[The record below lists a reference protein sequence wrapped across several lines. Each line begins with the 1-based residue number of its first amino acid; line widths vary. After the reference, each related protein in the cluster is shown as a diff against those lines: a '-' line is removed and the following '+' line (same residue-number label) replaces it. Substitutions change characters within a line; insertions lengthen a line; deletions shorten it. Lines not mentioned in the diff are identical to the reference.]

1 MRYFFAGL
9 MLVIVSTLAACG
21 GSSPATRGPVNDQ
34 PATGSGVQKA
44 VTLLPPGQ
52 SGFFSTS
59 GQAAGQASGNPADYG
74 PNIDDQREPYWASE
88 WKDGNF
94 KAPPGTPEEPKA
106 GVRIYRD
113 DFGVPI
119 VYADTVFDVWYGAGY
134 AIAQDRLFLMDAVRR
149 MARGTFA
156 ELTGCE
162 SVPGD
167 IQQRVLTY
175 SEAEYNTIYDSLP
188 QLAKDAL
195 NGYIEGANNWVAEAN
210 SDPNKLPAEYGLLTT
225 TPAPLD
231 RIDVLA
237 SGVFITRFVASDG
250 GNEFENV
257 QALKDLT
264 TMHGAAAGKQ
274 IFQDLFWLDD
284 RKAAVTVPDAT
295 FSNNPTPPA
304 QRDSVFNTMADYA
317 LTLPDELATG
327 PGTGDSP
334 VPNCLTAVAS
344 NTASP
349 KSLKKPLKKSF
360 DSPQQKAIAALENFR
375 RNLSGGSYSITI
387 SGDKTASGKPMLLSA
402 PQLGYSYPSLLHE
415 LEVHGAG
422 FDVRGSSVPALPV
435 IGIGYTPHHAWAL
448 TTGYSKTIDSFIETT
463 RVPASGDDPEYFH
476 DGQWKP
482 TDCRDEVINYR
493 QATSQGVPVGP
504 ASFSVTERVCR
515 TIHGPI
521 VAMTADNTQARSV
534 KYAMFLKE
542 IDTIKAVQGWNTV
555 TNFADFDAAM
565 AQATWN
571 ENLMYADDDGNIAYY
586 HPGLHIRR
594 HPDTDQRFPSP
605 GEGDHDP
612 DGLLTFAETPK
623 SINPAQGFLA
633 NWNNKPAYDWG
644 DSVGGNAVSL
654 PAGHSQRVT
663 NWFELLPPENDLTLE
678 RLIELDREA
687 GIVDPRAR
695 EFLPYL
701 LELRAQGGQ
710 AARESQA
717 LDILAAWDTLHH
729 RRDLPLERDITPTDT
744 AGATIFDRFVK
755 RLRVDLFQSLL
766 PAYLFERM
774 EAVGSH
780 KFDQSPLDNLALK
793 VLDAD
798 TSSIA
803 LLQDYTSGKD
813 RLELVE
819 DALKGALDELQ
830 AEFSSADP
838 ATYQREHPRAEICS
852 LTGGVIGPCVDMPY
866 QDRGSWNHIVSFE

>member
-1 MRYFFAGL
+1 MRDIFSFVTMAGF
-9 MLVIVSTLAACG
+9 VSLLTACG
-21 GSSPATRGPVNDQ
+21 GSPDTRGANNDQ
-34 PATGSGVQKA
+34 PATGSGIQKA

-59 GQAAGQASGNPADYG
+59 GQAAGQSSGNPADYG
-74 PNIDDQREPYWASE
+74 PNIDDQREKYWASE
-88 WKDGNF
+88 WKDGSF

-106 GVRIYRD
+106 GVRVYRD

-119 VYADTVFDVWYGAGY
+119 VYGDTVFDVWYGAGY

-156 ELTGCE
+156 ELTGCA

-175 SEAEYNTIYDSLP
+175 STDEYNTIYDNLP

-195 NGYIEGANNWVAEAN
+195 NGYIAGANNWVAQAT

-225 TPAPLD
+225 TPAPIT

-257 QALKDLT
+257 QALKDLVS
-264 TMHGAAAGKQ
+264 MHGVTDGKA
-274 IFQDLFWLDD
+274 IFKDLFWVDD
-284 RKAAVTVPDAT
+284 RKAVVTIPDQT

-304 QRDSVFNTMADYA
+304 QRDAVFNTMADYA
-317 LTLPDELATG
+317 LTLPMELATG

-334 VPNCLTAVAS
+334 EPPCTGVISTS
-344 NTASP
+344 NTAAP
-349 KSLKKPLKKSF
+349 KGAKKSF
-360 DSPQQKAIAALENFR
+360 DSPQQTAVAALENFR
-375 RNLSGGSYSITI
+375 RNLHGGSYSITV
-387 SGDKTASGKPMLLSA
+387 SGSKTASGKPMLLSA

-448 TTGYSKTIDSFIETT
+448 TTGYSKTVDSFIETT
-463 RVPASGDDPEYFH
+463 RVLVPGGDPEYLH
-476 DGQWKP
+476 NGQWQP
-482 TDCRDEVINYR
+482 ADCRDEVINYR
-493 QATSQGVPVGP
+493 QATNGLPFGP
-504 ASFSVTERVCR
+504 ASFSVTQRVCR

-521 VAMTADNTQARSV
+521 VAMTADSSQARSV

-555 TNFADFDAAM
+555 TNFADFNAAM

-586 HPGLHIRR
+586 HPGLHIHR
-594 HPDTDQRFPSP
+594 HPDTDQRFPAP

-612 DGLLTFAETPK
+612 DGFLSFEQTPK

-644 DSVGGNAVSL
+644 DSCL
-654 PAGHSQRVT
+654 
-663 NWFELLPPENDLTLE
+663 
-678 RLIELDREA
+678 
-687 GIVDPRAR
+687 
-695 EFLPYL
+695 
-701 LELRAQGGQ
+701 
-710 AARESQA
+710 
-717 LDILAAWDTLHH
+717 
-729 RRDLPLERDITPTDT
+729 
-744 AGATIFDRFVK
+744 
-755 RLRVDLFQSLL
+755 
-766 PAYLFERM
+766 
-774 EAVGSH
+774 
-780 KFDQSPLDNLALK
+780 
-793 VLDAD
+793 
-798 TSSIA
+798 
-803 LLQDYTSGKD
+803 
-813 RLELVE
+813 
-819 DALKGALDELQ
+819 
-830 AEFSSADP
+830 
-838 ATYQREHPRAEICS
+838 
-852 LTGGVIGPCVDMPY
+852 
-866 QDRGSWNHIVSFE
+866 